1 MNRRIVV
8 LLCFILASFAVLFL
22 LPSTPGMKPSRLAKD
37 LPEFFGYWEGIPS
50 EPGEREK
57 AVLAKDTEFR
67 RMQYVDSNRKLP
79 AIETSI
85 VFSGKN
91 LSQSI
96 HRPEVCLRAQ
106 GWTFVHENYLELQGV
121 LPDGVALPVKEMIC
135 KRVAMRNREKEGEK
149 PTPYLNDAG
158 EEVILWR
165 IFYYTFFGHEA
176 IVPGHYQRTLLDMKD
191 RLLKGHDQRWAYA
204 TFSSYITSKHAEQG
218 IVPPGA
224 PNFDE
229 EETKEIIKAFL
240 KDLLPRVVADPRQGF
255 DNSLTEKKNLGL

>member
-1 MNRRIVV
+1 
-8 LLCFILASFAVLFL
+8 
-22 LPSTPGMKPSRLAKD
+22 
-37 LPEFFGYWEGIPS
+37 
-50 EPGEREK
+50 EK

-255 DNSLTEKKNLGL
+255 DSSLTEKKNLGL